1 MLSCLHYSKMLQLP
15 DTCRHAA
22 LFHCCNPCHKC
33 LFHHRNLM
41 MSVLL
46 AWSWSIWIC
55 THLSAVFP
63 HKIFFLKKNLF
74 EKVWLVVFCLFS
86 EVPTKVPT
94 LYPSKAPT
102 NLPTCKHS
110 DGFFFTVYWWVQAW
124 HLSSFFMT
132 IASPTLLPTARPSL
146 KPTSEYESV
155 HFSSYKILVKSCKVL
170 SLSID
175 RHPYQRSDSSSV
187 QCTDRVT
194 NKYVWNL

>member
-110 DGFFFTVYWWVQAW
+110 DVFFFFYSLLV
-124 HLSSFFMT
+124 SPSMT
-132 IASPTLLPTARPSL
+132 FIFVFYDYSQPYPPTNGKA
-146 KPTSEYESV
+146 
-155 HFSSYKILVKSCKVL
+155 ILE
-170 SLSID
+170 
-175 RHPYQRSDSSSV
+175 
-187 QCTDRVT
+187 T
-194 NKYVWNL
+194 NKWVWICAFFIIQNFG